1 VRCAAFCFAFLAL
14 SMTCSRAFAQG
25 NFHSSPTGGRSALM
39 GGTGYALGRDGAAPF
54 LNPSTIVRIDDSGLA
69 FSVNF
74 YQFQSTHLTNVH
86 QPGPVDPTYGKLTLP
101 DTNLDNSRFDQLP
114 SSLCLFLTIGNWGDN
129 APVDTENPHRKG
141 RSKVAG
147 CFGNVER
154 QALDGTAAGYTG
166 TSPSTGGSS
175 SLAATQALSLSQH
188 WNRLFVGPTFSKYVT
203 DNVSLGLSIHVI
215 ETSVSNTWS
224 VGTIVTD
231 GHGFTTS
238 STFDRAM
245 NSYSVDVGVVG
256 GLMWHLDRHQTLG
269 VSVSTPT
276 AHVLGQY
283 QATTNIQT
291 LGSAQYALVK
301 TATGDFE
308 APVPIRIGLGL
319 GEEVGRLRFEG
330 DVSAYLPVGTLATA
344 TPHVVQTAVIGG
356 GLSTS
361 SYDTKLIDYA
371 WPVVDA
377 AIGAEWFTSPGLSF
391 LGGLSTDLSAVPP
404 LPDSPPLETVADS
417 RLQRVAASFGI
428 GSYGDGSELLLG
440 TELSLAFGKTLAVD
454 SFVDPPRFVLA
465 DRRSFGAMLIIAGG
479 ASITAF
485 KRTLA
490 NLTDIVKVPPPKK

>member
-1 VRCAAFCFAFLAL
+1 
-14 SMTCSRAFAQG
+14 
-25 NFHSSPTGGRSALM
+25 M

-54 LNPSTIVRIDDSGLA
+54 MNPATIIRIDDSGLA

-74 YQFQSTHLTNVH
+74 YAFQSTQLTNAH
-86 QPGPVDPTYGKLTLP
+86 QPGPVDPTYGKLALP
-101 DTNLDNSRFDQLP
+101 GTNLDNSRFDQLP

-154 QALDGTAAGYTG
+154 QALDGTAAGY
-166 TSPSTGGSS
+166 SGSS
-175 SLAATQALSLSQH
+175 AGLAATQALSLSQH
-188 WNRLFVGPTFSKYVT
+188 WNRLFVGPSFTKYVT
-203 DNVSLGLSIHVI
+203 DNVSLGLSLHVI
-215 ETSVSNTWS
+215 ETSVTDTWS
-224 VGTIVTD
+224 VGTIVSD
-231 GHGFTTS
+231 QAGHATS

-245 NSYSVDVGVVG
+245 TSYSVDVGVVG
-256 GLMWHLDRHQTLG
+256 GIMWHIDRHQTLG

-291 LGSAQYALVK
+291 VGASPYALVNS
-301 TATGDFE
+301 ATGDFV

-330 DVSAYLPVGTLATA
+330 DASAYLPVGTLATA
-344 TPHVVQTAVIGG
+344 TPHVSQTAMIGG
-356 GLSTS
+356 GLSSS
-361 SYDTKLIDYA
+361 SYNTTIIDYA

-391 LGGLSTDLSAVPP
+391 LGGLSTDFSAVPL
-404 LPDSPPLETVADS
+404 LPDSPPLESVADS

-440 TELSLAFGKTLAVD
+440 TQLSMAFGKTLVVD

-490 NLTDIVKVPPPKK
+490 NLTDIVRVPPPKK